1 MIIALDMQW
10 HQTKKTGKIILKKKG
25 GTFGGR

>member
-1 MIIALDMQW
+1 MIISLGMRC

-25 GTFGGR
+25 GKFGGR